1 MISSTGRQPP
11 RKDTGAPSPSNLVS
25 KTPRTPGSTPVTPED
40 DKLELPHERDQA
52 SDSTASA
59 PDPAMKQA
67 HEDLKQGLVDTD
79 MRATPGL
86 DAERRARQ
94 VPGAGG
100 QSPRTRSAPR
110 RKD

>member
-1 MISSTGRQPP
+1 MTSSTGRQPP
-11 RKDTGAPSPSNLVS
+11 RKETGAPSPSNLVS
-25 KTPRTPGSTPVTPED
+25 KTPRTPGSSPVAPED

-52 SDSTASA
+52 ADSTASA

-67 HEDLKQGLVDTD
+67 HEDLKKGMVDTD

-94 VPGAGG
+94 VPGPGG
-100 QSPRTRSAPR
+100 QRPRGDTVPR
-110 RKD
+110 RKT

>member
-1 MISSTGRQPP
+1 MTSSSGRRP
-11 RKDTGAPSPSNLVS
+11 RKETGAPSPSNLVS
-25 KTPRTPGSTPVTPED
+25 KTPRTPGACPAGPED

-67 HEDLKQGLVDTD
+67 HEDLKKGLVDTD

-86 DAERRARQ
+86 DAEQRARQ
-94 VPGAGG
+94 VPGPGG
-100 QSPRTRSAPR
+100 QSPQTHTLPR
-110 RKD
+110 K

>member
-1 MISSTGRQPP
+1 MSSSTGRSL
-11 RKDTGAPSPSNLVS
+11 RKAAGAPSPSNIVS
-25 KTPRTPGSTPVTPED
+25 KTPRTPGAGPVTPED

-67 HEDLKQGLVDTD
+67 HEDLKKGMVDTD

-86 DAERRARQ
+86 DAERRARE
-94 VPGAGG
+94 VPGPGG
-100 QSPRTRSAPR
+100 QRPRADAASR
-110 RKD
+110 RKT

>member
-1 MISSTGRQPP
+1 MTSSRHQRP
-11 RKDTGAPSPSNLVS
+11 RKESGAPSPSNLVS
-25 KTPRTPGSTPVTPED
+25 KTPRTPGSPPATPED

-52 SDSTASA
+52 SDSTADA

-67 HEDLKQGLVDTD
+67 HEDLERGLVDTD

-86 DAERRARQ
+86 DAQRRERQ

-100 QSPRTRSAPR
+100 QRPGTGAAPR
-110 RKD
+110 RKA

>member
-1 MISSTGRQPP
+1 MTSSTGRQP
-11 RKDTGAPSPSNLVS
+11 RKETGAPSPSNLVS
-25 KTPRTPGSTPVTPED
+25 KTPRTPGGEPAVPED

-59 PDPAMKQA
+59 PDPAIEQA
-67 HEDLKQGLVDTD
+67 YEDLKAGMVDTD

-94 VPGAGG
+94 VPGPGG
-100 QSPRTRSAPR
+100 QRPPADVAPR
-110 RKD
+110 RKP